1 MNLPFFIARR
11 YMVKQKGGFSS
22 FIIRLAIV
30 ATALSVSVMILAI
43 AFITGFKYAVREKLF
58 TFLGNV
64 HIETYNPNH
73 SESLSLNPI
82 KYDAALVDAIK
93 KYPHVNRIYP
103 FAQRPA
109 ILQAHGQM
117 EGLFLKG
124 VDKDYVFSPNILFTG
139 DRINYTD
146 TQYAKQVIL
155 SQSTVARLN
164 IKVGDS
170 LLLYFL
176 EPGVRVPRI
185 RKVQLTGTFHTGMEE
200 LDKYYGIADMRLLQR
215 VNNWQPDE
223 ISGYQ
228 MELDNEQYSDTV
240 ANGIYEQYL
249 KSPLTTYT
257 IRDIYPNIFDWLDL
271 QNINGQII
279 IIIMAIVAVINLA
292 TALMILIM
300 EQARMIGVLQALG
313 MSLKRIRQIFLY
325 YAGIIAGVGIL
336 VGNAFAF
343 LFCWAQLKFGFL
355 TLSEDTYY
363 MKQVPIRFHWWQV
376 MIVDMGTLLL
386 CILCMWLPTLYIRR
400 IRPARVLQFK

>member
-11 YMVKQKGGFSS
+11 YMVMQKGGFSS
-22 FIIRLAIV
+22 FIIRLAII
-30 ATALSVSVMILAI
+30 ATALSVAVMILAI
-43 AFITGFKYAVREKLF
+43 AFITGFKYTVREKLF

-82 KYDAALVDAIK
+82 KSDPALVAHVLQT
-93 KYPHVNRIYP
+93 PHVTHVYP
-103 FAQRPA
+103 FVQRPA

-124 VDKDYVFSPNILFTG
+124 VDKDYVFSPNISFTG
-139 DRINYTD
+139 NKLNYTD
-146 TQYAKQVIL
+146 TQYSKQIIL
-155 SQSTVARLN
+155 SQSTAARLN
-164 IKVGDS
+164 VNTGDS
-170 LLLYFL
+170 ILLYFL

-185 RKVQLTGTFHTGMEE
+185 RKVQVTGIFHTGMEE
-200 LDKYYGIADMRLLQR
+200 LDKYYGITDMRLLQR
-215 VNNWQPDE
+215 VNNWKPNE

-228 MELDNEQYSDTV
+228 LELDNEQYSDTV
-240 ANGIYEQYL
+240 ANGIYERYL
-249 KSPLTTYT
+249 TSPLTTYT

-279 IIIMAIVAVINLA
+279 IIIMALVAIINLA

-300 EQARMIGVLQALG
+300 EQARMLGILQALG
-313 MSLKRIRQIFLY
+313 MSLKSIQQIFLY

-336 VGNAFAF
+336 AGNLFAF
-343 LFCWAQLKFGFL
+343 LFCWLQVKFGFL

-363 MKQVPIRFHWWQV
+363 MKHVPVRFHLWQ
-376 MIVDMGTLLL
+376 IAIIDGGTLIL